1 MAAVAVLVTIL
12 GFRAGRVGDDPAPR
26 PHRRAEATAV
36 APESTATP
44 ARADLAPISAAGPVK
59 VTSTALEVL
68 GSKVPYATY
77 RAVNSWFDYESAIS
91 DLSRS
96 REYLGEETYR
106 REVLRMTAEFLDL
119 ARDRIPALDATLRGA
134 QDDLRRIQRDMGRVL
149 AAYPPELSDRELRR
163 IQSEVESQ
171 SRPEREAAL
180 ARFDPFLDD
189 SRERHREFR
198 NYLERWVTRCCGL
211 DP

>member
-12 GFRAGRVGDDPAPR
+12 GLRAGRVGEDPAPR
-26 PHRRAEATAV
+26 PHRRPEAPAV
-36 APESTATP
+36 APESPTAS
-44 ARADLAPISAAGPVK
+44 ARPEAPNVGAGPVK

-68 GSKVPYATY
+68 DSKVPYATC

-96 REYLGEETYR
+96 REFLGEETYR

-119 ARDRIPALDATLRGA
+119 APDRIPALDATLRGV

-149 AAYPPELSDRELRR
+149 SAYPPELNDRELRR
-163 IQSEVESQ
+163 IQSEAENRT
-171 SRPEREAAL
+171 RPERDAAL